1 MKFHPFK
8 GEDLSVVTDALDI
21 SEDITGNFFKF
32 STGQWK
38 RFRYDVK
45 TLADL
50 TSDEISE
57 EAFAVLSRRTRV
69 VTDYGPTSLKKDYY
83 FICLQDHQVLKA
95 IGRDG
100 EIGLLP
106 LLVYV
111 LTHELVHII
120 RFSNFVKRY
129 DVSGSDRE
137 MEERVVH
144 SITYEILRKT
154 NVPRLDRVLDRYRD
168 HRWCEVA
175 FS

>member
-1 MKFHPFK
+1 MKFRPFK
-8 GEDLSVVTDALDI
+8 GEDLKVVTDALDI

-38 RFRYDVK
+38 RCRYDVK
-45 TLADL
+45 TLAEL
-50 TSDEISE
+50 TSDEISQ

-69 VTDYGPTSLKKDYY
+69 LNDYKPTSLKKDYY

-120 RFSNFVKRY
+120 RFANFMKRY
-129 DVSGSDRE
+129 DVAGTSRE
-137 MEERVVH
+137 LEERVVH

-154 NVPRLDRVLDRYRD
+154 NVARLDRVLDRYRGY
-168 HRWCEVA
+168 RLCEVA
-175 FS
+175 VS

>member
-1 MKFHPFK
+1 MTFRPFK
-8 GEDLSVVTDALDI
+8 GEDLRVVTDALDI

-50 TSDEISE
+50 TSDEISH
-57 EAFAVLSRRTRV
+57 EAFAVLNKRTRV
-69 VTDYGPTSLKKDYY
+69 LSDYGPTSLKKDYY

-95 IGRDG
+95 VGRDG

-111 LTHELVHII
+111 LTHELVHVI
-120 RFSNFVKRY
+120 RFSNFVKNFE
-129 DVSGSDRE
+129 VSGTGRE
-137 MEERVVH
+137 MEERIVH

-154 NVPRLDRVLDRYRD
+154 SLARLDRVLDRYKD

-175 FS
+175 VS

>member
-1 MKFHPFK
+1 MKFCPFK
-8 GEDLSVVTDALDI
+8 DEDLGIVTDALDI

-32 STGQWK
+32 SAGQWK

-57 EAFAVLSRRTRV
+57 GAFAVLSRRTRV
-69 VTDYGPTSLKKDYY
+69 VNDYGPKSLSKDYY
-83 FICLQDHQVLKA
+83 FICLRDHQVLKA

-120 RFSNFVKRY
+120 RFSNFMKSF
-129 DVSGSDRE
+129 DVSGTGRE

-154 NVPRLDRVLDRYRD
+154 NVTRLDRVLDRYRGY
-168 HRWCEVA
+168 RWCEVA
-175 FS
+175 VS

>member
-1 MKFHPFK
+1 MTFRPFK
-8 GEDLSVVTDALDI
+8 GEDLRIVTDALDI

-32 STGQWK
+32 STGQWR

-69 VTDYGPTSLKKDYY
+69 VGDYGPTPLNKDYY

-95 IGRDG
+95 IGRDR
-100 EIGLLP
+100 EVDLLP

-120 RFSNFVKRY
+120 RFSSFMQRF
-129 DVSGSDRE
+129 DVSGTGRE

-144 SITYEILRKT
+144 AITYEILRKT
-154 NVPRLDRVLDRYRD
+154 NLARLDRVLDRYTG

-175 FS
+175 VS

>member
-8 GEDLSVVTDALDI
+8 GEDLRIVTDALDI

-32 STGQWK
+32 SSGQWR
-38 RFRYDVK
+38 RFPYDVK

-57 EAFAVLSRRTRV
+57 EAFAVLSRQTRV
-69 VTDYGPTSLKKDYY
+69 ENDYGPTTRNRDYY
-83 FICLQDHQVLKA
+83 FICLQDHQVLNA

-100 EIGLLP
+100 EIRLLP

-120 RFSNFVKRY
+120 RFSNFMQRFE
-129 DVSGSDRE
+129 VSGTSRE
-137 MEERVVH
+137 LEERIVH
-144 SITYEILRKT
+144 SITFEILRKT
-154 NVPRLDRVLDRYRD
+154 NVPRLDRVLDRYSG

-175 FS
+175 IS

>member
-1 MKFHPFK
+1 MKFRPFK
-8 GEDLSVVTDALDI
+8 GEDLRVVTDALDI

-32 STGQWK
+32 STGQWR

-69 VTDYGPTSLKKDYY
+69 VGDYRPTSLNKDYY
-83 FICLQDHQVLKA
+83 FICLQDHQVLEA
-95 IGRDG
+95 IGRDR
-100 EIGLLP
+100 EVGLLP

-120 RFSNFVKRY
+120 RFSNFMQRF
-129 DVSGSDRE
+129 DLSGTDRE

-144 SITYEILRKT
+144 AITYEILRKI
-154 NVPRLDRVLDRYRD
+154 NVAMLDRVLDRYRD
-168 HRWCEVA
+168 HRWCELA
-175 FS
+175 IS

>member
-1 MKFHPFK
+1 MKFRPFK
-8 GEDLSVVTDALDI
+8 GEDLRVVTDALDI

-50 TSDEISE
+50 TSDEISH
-57 EAFAVLSRRTRV
+57 EAFAVLSKRTRV
-69 VTDYGPTSLKKDYY
+69 VNDYGPTSLKKDYY
-83 FICLQDHQVLKA
+83 FICLQDHRVLKA
-95 IGRDG
+95 VGRDG

-111 LTHELVHII
+111 LTHELVHVI
-120 RFSNFVKRY
+120 RFSDFVKRF
-129 DVSGSDRE
+129 DVSGTGRE
-137 MEERVVH
+137 MEERIVH
-144 SITYEILRKT
+144 SITYEILRKI
-154 NVPRLDRVLDRYRD
+154 NLDKLDLVLDRYKG

-175 FS
+175 VS

>member
-1 MKFHPFK
+1 MTFHPFK
-8 GEDLSVVTDALDI
+8 GEDLRTVTDALDI

-69 VTDYGPTSLKKDYY
+69 VNDYKPRSLSRDYY

-120 RFSNFVKRY
+120 RFSNFMKSF
-129 DVSGSDRE
+129 DVSGTGRE

-144 SITYEILRKT
+144 SITYEILRRT
-154 NVPRLDRVLDRYRD
+154 NVARLDRVLDRYRGY
-168 HRWCEVA
+168 RWCEVA
-175 FS
+175 LS